1 MPAPCLCYQKGKG
14 CGIILHH
21 TVFSRRSRPQ
31 KGRIMLIF
39 CVEYPSLLDT
49 YDPLQDFEAFSYN
62 MGLSLDWTLPS
73 ESTITLAGFQIDS
86 APSARPVS
94 NTNSGTSHSVPSL
107 ALLPNPNN
115 SVGQC
120 KIPFFLILY

>member
-1 MPAPCLCYQKGKG
+1 
-14 CGIILHH
+14 
-21 TVFSRRSRPQ
+21 
-31 KGRIMLIF
+31 MLIF